1 MSTFL
6 YAILG
11 FILAIGLLTTVH
23 EYGHFLVA
31 RLLRIK
37 VLRFSVGFG
46 KPIFSW
52 YDKRG
57 TEYAIGAIPLGGY
70 VKMLD
75 QNEAKVPPNEVHL
88 AFNRKPVWMRMLVI
102 AAGPIFNL
110 LFAILAYW
118 VVFMWG
124 VSSVMPIL
132 GDIPTNSIAYN
143 AGLRN
148 GQQIIAVDDTATSS
162 WEDIIMAL
170 AGHLGDEDKATVTV
184 RDADNQITT
193 HTLDLNNVSLD
204 NPRTLLLSEL
214 GLDPYDPFEPV
225 VEKLVPNM
233 PAAAEGMEP
242 GDKILS
248 VDGQKVASRTQ
259 FMQAIRNKYDQNV
272 HLIVQRGDHKIS
284 IILKPIQKTLDNGQS
299 SGFIGVQFTNPPW
312 PANLIQVQRYNP
324 LQALVMGYNKTIEY
338 TKLTFQFL
346 GKMLTGKMSLQ
357 HVAGPISIAK
367 FAGKTFRTG
376 VEYFLSFL
384 ALVSISLGVLNMLP
398 IPILDGGHLLFC
410 VIELVRGKALSQRA
424 MYVGHIMG
432 FVLLGWFMIL
442 ALYND
447 FSRILQ

>member
-410 VIELVRGKALSQRA
+410 MIELVRGKALSQRA

>member
-11 FILAIGLLTTVH
+11 FVLAIGLLTTVH

-31 RLLRIK
+31 RLLKIK
-37 VLRFSVGFG
+37 VLRFSIGFG

-52 YDKRG
+52 YDKQG

-75 QNEAKVPPNEVHL
+75 QNETKVPPNELHL
-88 AFNRKPVWMRMLVI
+88 AFNRKPVWARMLVI

-132 GDIPTNSIAYN
+132 GDIPINSIAYN

-148 GQQIIAVDDTATSS
+148 GQQIIAVDKTATSS

-170 AGHLGDEDKATVTV
+170 ASHLGDEDKATVTV
-184 RDADNQITT
+184 RDSDNQITT
-193 HTLDLNNVSLD
+193 HTLDLNNISLD
-204 NPRTLLLSEL
+204 NPRALLLAEL

-248 VDGQKVASRTQ
+248 VDGQRVASRTQ

-324 LQALVMGYNKTIEY
+324 LQAFVMGYNKTIEY

-432 FVLLGWFMIL
+432 FVILGWFMIL